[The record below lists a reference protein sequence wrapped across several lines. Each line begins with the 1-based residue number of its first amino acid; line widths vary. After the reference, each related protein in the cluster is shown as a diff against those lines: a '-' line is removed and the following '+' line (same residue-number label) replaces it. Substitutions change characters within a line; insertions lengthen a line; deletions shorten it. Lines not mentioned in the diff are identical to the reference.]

1 MSLVWQRHQRFS
13 LSQSAKDASRCLK
26 MLHVHSSQASDASA
40 KFVKRLNA
48 LKANQAS
55 IRNFIDSS
63 HTDLT
68 SCRRTRSHAPSKG
81 KFENRDRNSKHSIRP
96 SAPHANR
103 SCQYLPWLCLSAS
116 AAARAASYTPRQS
129 TSCSRRAKFSKH
141 RSSVSKRGADAQV
154 TARKSKMQQGLVCSV
169 TSGLS
174 QHRKEPS

>member
-13 LSQSAKDASRCLK
+13 LSQSAKDASKCLK
-26 MLHVHSSQASDASA
+26 MPQVHSSQASEASA
-40 KFVKRLNA
+40 KVAKRLNA

-63 HTDLT
+63 HTVDLT

-81 KFENRDRNSKHSIRP
+81 KFENGLRNSKHSMRP

-116 AAARAASYTPRQS
+116 AAARAASYTPRLQS
-129 TSCSRRAKFSKH
+129 TSCSRNPSKLQQTQKLCIKTRSR
-141 RSSVSKRGADAQV
+141 RSSDDPVKQDA
-154 TARKSKMQQGLVCSV
+154 ARSCL
-169 TSGLS
+169 
-174 QHRKEPS
+174 